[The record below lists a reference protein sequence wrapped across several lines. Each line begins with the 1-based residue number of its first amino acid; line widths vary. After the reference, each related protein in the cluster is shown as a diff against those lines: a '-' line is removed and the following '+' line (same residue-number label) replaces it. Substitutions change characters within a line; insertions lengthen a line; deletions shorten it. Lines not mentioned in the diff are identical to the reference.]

1 VTDSATMRV
10 LFVSDT
16 HLGFD
21 LPARPRVDRR
31 RRGLDFFACFERALE
46 PALRGEAD
54 VVVHGGDLLYRSRVP
69 ATLVHRALQ
78 PLLRVA
84 DTGVS
89 VLLVPGNHER
99 SVIPFPLLAA
109 HPNLHVFLAPS
120 TVVIERNG
128 LRVAFAGFPYAR
140 GVRRAFP
147 ALLATTGYSQV
158 EADARVLCIHQC
170 VEGATC
176 GPAPRFTFRDGDDV
190 VRACDLPDDVA
201 VVLCGHV
208 HRRQVLR
215 VDLQGRPL
223 PAPVVYAGSVE
234 RTSFAERDEVKGFV
248 LATVAAGGP
257 GGRLVTGAFR
267 PLPARPMRVH
277 EVAATSAGPALDREI
292 EAAVAAAAPDVV
304 LQLRVPAALCGADA
318 LRAARLRALS
328 PPGAN
333 VTVSARGPGG
343 PGKRSARHRGWY
355 PPAIEMP
362 EVARNTTRF
371 PSGVHATGN
380 ALSVPGCDRVLAESS
395 ARSHRR

>member
-1 VTDSATMRV
+1 MTARATMRV

-31 RRGLDFFACFERALE
+31 RRGPDFFACFARALE

-54 VVVHGGDLLYRSRVP
+54 VVVHGGDLLCRSRVP
-69 ATLVHRALQ
+69 ATIVQRALQ

-99 SVIPFPLLAA
+99 SAIPFPLLAA
-109 HPNLHVFLAPS
+109 HPHLHVFRAPS
-120 TVVIERNG
+120 TVVVERNG

-147 ALLATTGYSQV
+147 ALLASTGYPRA

-176 GPAPRFTFRDGDDV
+176 GPAPGFTFRDGDDV

-208 HRRQVLR
+208 HRHQVLR

-248 LATVAAGGP
+248 VATVAAGGP
-257 GGRLVTGAFR
+257 GGRLVAGAFR

-304 LQLRVPAALCGADA
+304 LQLRVPAALCGAEA

-333 VTVSARGPGG
+333 VTVSPRGPGG
-343 PGKRSARHRGWY
+343 PGRRSVTPAR
-355 PPAIEMP
+355 
-362 EVARNTTRF
+362 
-371 PSGVHATGN
+371 
-380 ALSVPGCDRVLAESS
+380 GC
-395 ARSHRR
+395 

>member
-1 VTDSATMRV
+1 MTAGATMRV

-16 HLGFD
+16 HLGID

-31 RRGLDFFACFERALE
+31 RRGPDFFACFALALE
-46 PALRGEAD
+46 PALRGEVD

-99 SVIPFPLLAA
+99 SAIPFPLLAA
-109 HPNLHVFLAPS
+109 HPNLHVFRAPS
-120 TVVIERNG
+120 TVVIERHG

-147 ALLATTGYSQV
+147 ALLASTGLRQA
-158 EADARVLCIHQC
+158 EADARVLCLHQC

-176 GPAPRFTFRDGDDV
+176 GPPPGFTFRDGDDV
-190 VRACDLPDDVA
+190 VRARDLPEVA

-208 HRRQVLR
+208 HRHQVLR
-215 VDLQGRPL
+215 ADLQGRPL

-248 LATVAAGGP
+248 MATVGAGGP
-257 GGRLVTGAFR
+257 GGRLVAGVFR

-277 EVAATSAGPALDREI
+277 DLAAACPGPGLEREI
-292 EAAVAAAAPDVV
+292 RAVLAAAPANVV
-304 LQLRVPAALCGADA
+304 LQLRVPGSLSGAES
-318 LRAARLRALS
+318 LRAACLRALS

-333 VTVSARGPGG
+333 VTVSAREPGSRG
-343 PGKRSARHRGWY
+343 RRSA
-355 PPAIEMP
+355 PPA
-362 EVARNTTRF
+362 
-371 PSGVHATGN
+371 
-380 ALSVPGCDRVLAESS
+380 LVLLESR
-395 ARSHRR
+395 AH